1 MNEPQPTRNELEA
14 LLLEFDEGRLEPEE
28 FARRLLDAQ
37 VFLPVKD
44 EKHAIAGFQASTK
57 AEPLVVEDGEGNS
70 ILVLFSSPDRARDFL
85 AAFPG
90 YGGGML
96 TEFSWILRRMG
107 SGISIAINPG
117 QTPGFDLD
125 PEMVAMVAAL
135 LPEEDQ

>member
-14 LLLEFDEGRLEPEE
+14 LLLEFHEGRLEPEE

-85 AAFPG
+85 AVFPG

-96 TEFSWILRRMG
+96 TEFSWLLRRMG
-107 SGISIAINPG
+107 SGIAIAINPE

>member
-1 MNEPQPTRNELEA
+1 MNDVPTRNELEA
-14 LLLEFDEGRLEPEE
+14 LLLDFHAGKIQPEE
-28 FARRLLDAQ
+28 FARRLLGVQ
-37 VFLPVKD
+37 VFMPVKD

-57 AEPLVVEDGEGNS
+57 AEPLVVEDGGGNS
-70 ILVLFSSPDRARDFL
+70 ILVLFSAPDRARDFL

-96 TEFSWILRRMG
+96 VEFAWLLRRMG
-107 SGISIAINPG
+107 AGVSIAINPE

>member
-1 MNEPQPTRNELEA
+1 MNDTRNELEA
-14 LLLEFDEGRLEPEE
+14 LLLAFHAEEMAPEE

-44 EKHAIAGFQASTK
+44 EKHAITGFQASTR
-57 AEPLVVEDGEGNS
+57 AEPLLVEDGDANR
-70 ILVLFSSPDRARDFL
+70 ILVLFSSPDRARNFL

-96 TEFSWILRRMG
+96 VEFAWILRRMG
-107 SGISIAINPG
+107 SGISIAINPE

>member
-1 MNEPQPTRNELEA
+1 MSDAVPTRNELEA
-14 LLLEFDEGRLEPEE
+14 LLLEFHDGNLEPEE
-28 FARRLLDAQ
+28 FARRLLAAQ
-37 VFLPVKD
+37 IFIPVKD
-44 EKHAIAGFQASTK
+44 DKHGIAGFQASTQ
-57 AEPLVVEDGEGNS
+57 AELLLVEDDAGNR

-90 YGGGML
+90 FGGGML
-96 TEFSWILRRMG
+96 AEFSWILRRMG
-107 SGISIAINPG
+107 AGIAIAINPD

>member
-107 SGISIAINPG
+107 SGISIAINPE

>member
-14 LLLEFDEGRLEPEE
+14 LLLDFHKGRLAPEE
-28 FARRLLDAQ
+28 FARRLLDVQ
-37 VFLPVKD
+37 VFMPVKD
-44 EKHAIAGFQASTK
+44 DKHAIAGFQASTK
-57 AEPLVVEDGEGNS
+57 AEPLLVEDDAGTR
-70 ILVLFSSPDRARDFL
+70 ILVLFSAPDRARDFL

-96 TEFSWILRRMG
+96 AEFSWILRRMG
-107 SGISIAINPG
+107 AGIAIAINPE

-125 PEMVAMVAAL
+125 PEMVAMIAAL

>member
-14 LLLEFDEGRLEPEE
+14 LLLEFDGGRLEPEE

-96 TEFSWILRRMG
+96 TEFAWILRRMG
-107 SGISIAINPG
+107 SGISIAINPE

>member
-1 MNEPQPTRNELEA
+1 MNDTRNELEA
-14 LLLEFDEGRLEPEE
+14 LLLDFHAGRIEPEE
-28 FARRLLDAQ
+28 FARRLLDTQ
-37 VFLPVKD
+37 VFMPVKD

-57 AEPLVVEDGEGNS
+57 AEPLLVEDEAGTR

-96 TEFSWILRRMG
+96 VAFAWLLRRMG
-107 SGISIAINPG
+107 AGVSIAINPE

>member
-14 LLLEFDEGRLEPEE
+14 LLLEFHGGRLEPEE

-37 VFLPVKD
+37 VFIPVKD
-44 EKHAIAGFQASTK
+44 EKHAIAGFQASTQ
-57 AEPLVVEDGEGNS
+57 AEPLVVEDGEGNR

-96 TEFSWILRRMG
+96 TEFSWLLRRMG
-107 SGISIAINPG
+107 AGIAIAINPE

>member
-1 MNEPQPTRNELEA
+1 MNDIPTRNELEA
-14 LLLEFDEGRLEPEE
+14 LLLEFHEGKLEPEE

-37 VFLPVKD
+37 VFMPVKD
-44 EKHAIAGFQASTK
+44 EKHAIAGFQASTR

-96 TEFSWILRRMG
+96 TEFSWLLRRMG
-107 SGISIAINPG
+107 AGVAIAINPE

>member
-1 MNEPQPTRNELEA
+1 M
-14 LLLEFDEGRLEPEE
+14 
-28 FARRLLDAQ
+28 
-37 VFLPVKD
+37 PVKD

-57 AEPLVVEDGEGNS
+57 AEPLLVEDGVGTR
-70 ILVLFSSPDRARDFL
+70 ILVLFSSPNRARDFL

-96 TEFSWILRRMG
+96 VEFAWLLRRMG
-107 SGISIAINPG
+107 AGVSIAINPE

>member
-1 MNEPQPTRNELEA
+1 MENSRNALEA
-14 LLLEFDEGRLEPEE
+14 LLLAFHDGALAPEE

-44 EKHAIAGFQASTK
+44 DKYAIAGFQSSTR
-57 AEPLVVEDGEGNS
+57 AEPLLIEDEEGRRV
-70 ILVLFSSPDRARDFL
+70 LPLFSSPERARGFL
-85 AAFPG
+85 AACPG

-96 TEFSWILRRMG
+96 VEFSWLLRRMG
-107 SGISIAINPG
+107 AGIAIAINPE

-135 LPEEDQ
+135 LPEADQ

>member
-70 ILVLFSSPDRARDFL
+70 LLVLFSSPDRARDFL

-107 SGISIAINPG
+107 SGISIAINPE

>member
-28 FARRLLDAQ
+28 FARRLLDEQ

-107 SGISIAINPG
+107 AGISIAINPD

>member
-14 LLLEFDEGRLEPEE
+14 LLLEFDGGRLGPEE

-96 TEFSWILRRMG
+96 TEFAWILRRMG
-107 SGISIAINPG
+107 SGISIAINPE